1 VENAFG
7 NVEWVKAYDASVQD
21 ELAFVTSCVLE
32 KDYCNSLQQLKG
44 SKAVK
49 DVVNAIRVLD

>member
-1 VENAFG
+1 MKLEAKKAVENAFG

-32 KDYCNSLQQLKG
+32 KDYCNLFNNLKAA
-44 SKAVK
+44 K
-49 DVVNAIRVLD
+49 L